1 MSDNEPDSGPLGEP
15 GTEPVTVTCP
25 GCDLEFDEADY
36 QGQVEHLQAE
46 HTDIISRTPWIVGER
61 ESVHFDPPQS

>member
-1 MSDNEPDSGPLGEP
+1 MSGNGLDGGPLGEP

-25 GCDLEFDEADY
+25 GCDMEFDEADY

-46 HTDIISRTPWIVGER
+46 HIDIISRAPWIVGPR
-61 ESVHFDPPQS
+61 VSSHYDRP